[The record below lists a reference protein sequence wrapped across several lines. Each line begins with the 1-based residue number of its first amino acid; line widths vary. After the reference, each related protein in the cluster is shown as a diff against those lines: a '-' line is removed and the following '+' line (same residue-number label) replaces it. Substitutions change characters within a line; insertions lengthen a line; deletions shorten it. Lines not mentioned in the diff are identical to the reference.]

1 MSFLG
6 STTNFVAKSTFAK
19 RFEMGFFDLTLG
31 GTILAAVIS
40 LYCVVFAPS
49 MLGSKPGEG
58 EAAEDVAVKKGPLAG
73 STNSYNVQLVVEAGG
88 PLVGQT
94 LKAIGLNRIKGV
106 QNVRIAGSGSDALK
120 SNDTIQV
127 SATAEGVAALRRV
140 RGMELANEQNELSM
154 LGARRRQRRIMEAA
168 ISEELVGK
176 KIDVIEMRQTLQC
189 GIISLRR
196 SSPTPF
202 VNTLDGQLF
211 QAGDVLLLE
220 GFINCV
226 GSNAWVQ
233 NFGVVRVID
242 GSTPGRSGRNPDSL
256 RAIACVCGLGT
267 VIGLTMSGS
276 ALPMSTTCA
285 FLLVFL
291 VVIKAVD
298 VKEAY
303 KAGKPGML
311 LTVVCALGLGDAVQN
326 TGLAK
331 YLAQLICDSCA
342 PMGKHAVLMG
352 LYLAAAFLGLFVTNA
367 ALIAIV
373 GDIGIQV
380 SEILGIPVTEVAL
393 VVTYASASCF
403 MGPYSYTTNLLVLPL
418 GKYTW
423 GDFVKFGGP
432 LQFLHMIVAVIIAPF
447 CGSFIG
453 N

>member
-1 MSFLG
+1 
-6 STTNFVAKSTFAK
+6 
-19 RFEMGFFDLTLG
+19 
-31 GTILAAVIS
+31 
-40 LYCVVFAPS
+40 
-49 MLGSKPGEG
+49 
-58 EAAEDVAVKKGPLAG
+58 
-73 STNSYNVQLVVEAGG
+73 
-88 PLVGQT
+88 
-94 LKAIGLNRIKGV
+94 
-106 QNVRIAGSGSDALK
+106 
-120 SNDTIQV
+120 
-127 SATAEGVAALRRV
+127 
-140 RGMELANEQNELSM
+140 
-154 LGARRRQRRIMEAA
+154 MEAV

-176 KIDVIEMRQTLQC
+176 KIDAVEMRQSLQC
-189 GIISLRR
+189 GIVSLRR

-202 VNTLDGQLF
+202 VNTFDGQVF

-220 GFINCV
+220 AFINCV

-242 GSTPGRSGRNPDSL
+242 GSQPARSGRNPDSL
-256 RAIACVCGLGT
+256 RGMASVAGLAT
-267 VIGLTMSGS
+267 VIGLTMAGS
-276 ALPMSTTCA
+276 ALPMATTCA

-331 YLAQLICDSCA
+331 YLAQLICDTCA
-342 PMGKHAVLMG
+342 PMGKFAVFFG

-380 SEILGIPVTEVAL
+380 SDILGIPIAEIAL
-393 VVTYASASCF
+393 VITYASASCF

-432 LQFLHMIVAVIIAPF
+432 LQFLHMIVACLIAPF
-447 CGSFIG
+447 CGSFVG